1 MLPQSKPIKSKKLLV
16 PPLKNKIDTSKPSSA
31 STKDGPGAVIGNF
44 PKYEATPLI
53 KGSLL

>member
-1 MLPQSKPIKSKKLLV
+1 MLPQSKPIMSKKLLV
-16 PPLKNKIDTSKPSSA
+16 PPLNKKIESCKPSSA